1 VQLPGSDCEEHDDQ
15 HHVHGSSSGGKLHSG
30 EGQDSTDA
38 YTSVVAASLVP
49 REEGLL
55 AYWHDIWRRKWIVL
69 LAVAVAMVSI
79 FIIDQVRPREYSA
92 TSSVLLLSQSFTG
105 TTPNELTPQDIATLI
120 RLVQSD
126 PVTTIVSKRLGQSAP
141 DASVF
146 EVGTTATA
154 NITVTS
160 KDAKLAARA
169 ANTYAVAFIA
179 YSRNQYLAQQTQ
191 VSKAVQR
198 QIDALQRQIDVIQA
212 RLPNSSPS
220 VAGILTGELGTL
232 SAEQLA
238 LRTQL
243 IQIQSDVATAP
254 SAAVLIQPASV
265 PTSPSSPRPLT
276 DLFIAALLGLLIGIG
291 IAMLQTLRDSRIRS
305 LEDLREVAGG
315 LGVVGVIPRVSDW
328 AGVEVSLIAG
338 VGRQR
343 SAIGEAFRSLRT
355 STQFLNQDLTAR
367 IVQITSPLVD
377 EGKTTVS
384 ANLAVSLAEAGQSVI
399 LIDCDLHRPRVHWL
413 FNVPNAVGITSV
425 LTGAETLED
434 ACARDSRV
442 PNLTLLPAG
451 PVPANPSELLGSSR
465 NRSLLAQLGQD
476 YDYVII
482 DSSPLLPV
490 TDAVV
495 LATIA
500 TGVLFVCAATKT
512 TKDDFEQAL
521 NMLRGVKAT
530 MLGVVFNMAAESDCV
545 NLTRYYEHYVGTVAN
560 GSTPSPSGTS
570 HGRTPRATVFQR
582 SYAGPSPVP
591 TRPSSQPNGEEPTT
605 AGPSLQ

>member
-1 VQLPGSDCEEHDDQ
+1 M
-15 HHVHGSSSGGKLHSG
+15 
-30 EGQDSTDA
+30 
-38 YTSVVAASLVP
+38 VAASLVP

-55 AYWHDIWRRKWIVL
+55 AYWHVIWRRKWTVL
-69 LAVAVAMVSI
+69 LAVAVAMGSI
-79 FIIDQVRPREYSA
+79 VIIDQVRPREYSA
-92 TSSVLLLSQSFTG
+92 TSSVLLRSQSFTG
-105 TTPNELTPQDIATLI
+105 TSPIELTPQDIATLI

-126 PVTTIVSKRLGQSAP
+126 PVTMIVSKRLGQSAP
-141 DASVF
+141 DASVA

-160 KDAKLAARA
+160 TDPMLSART
-169 ANTYAVAFIA
+169 ANFYAVAFIA
-179 YSRNQYLAQQTQ
+179 YSRDQYLAQQTQ
-191 VSKAVQR
+191 VSKAVQG

-212 RLPNSSPS
+212 RLPKSSPS
-220 VAGILTGELGTL
+220 VAGILTGQLGTL

-254 SAAVLIQPASV
+254 SAAVLIQPATV

-315 LGVVGVIPRVSDW
+315 LGVVGVIPKVSNW
-328 AGVEVSLIAG
+328 ANSLLAG
-338 VGRQR
+338 AGGQR

-367 IVQITSPLVD
+367 LIQITSPLVD

-384 ANLAVSLAEAGQSVI
+384 ANLAVSLAQAGDSVI
-399 LIDCDLHRPRVHWL
+399 LIDCDLHRPRVHSL
-413 FNVPNAVGITSV
+413 FNVANAIGITSV
-425 LTGAETLED
+425 LTGAATLED
-434 ACARDSRV
+434 ACARDSGV

-451 PVPANPSELLGSSR
+451 PIPANPSELLGSSR

-500 TGVLFVCAATKT
+500 TGVLFVCAAAKT
-512 TKDDFEQAL
+512 TKSDFEQAL
-521 NMLRGVKAT
+521 NMLSGVEAT

-545 NLTRYYEHYVGTVAN
+545 NPARYYEHYVGNVAN
-560 GSTPSPSGTS
+560 GSTSSLSGTS
-570 HGRTPRATVFQR
+570 HGRASKATVFQR

-591 TRPSSQPNGEEPTT
+591 TRPSSHPNGEDPTT

>member
-1 VQLPGSDCEEHDDQ
+1 
-15 HHVHGSSSGGKLHSG
+15 
-30 EGQDSTDA
+30 
-38 YTSVVAASLVP
+38 VVAASLVP

-55 AYWHDIWRRKWIVL
+55 AYWHVVWRRKWTVL
-69 LAVAVAMVSI
+69 LAVAVAMGSI
-79 FIIDQVRPREYSA
+79 VIIDQVRPREYSA
-92 TSSVLLLSQSFTG
+92 TSSVLLRSQSFTG
-105 TTPNELTPQDIATLI
+105 TNPNELTPQDIATLI

-126 PVTTIVSKRLGQSAP
+126 PVTMIVSKRLGRSAP
-141 DASVF
+141 DASVA

-160 KDAKLAARA
+160 TDAMLAARA
-169 ANTYAVAFIA
+169 ANFYAVAFIA

-198 QIDALQRQIDVIQA
+198 QIDSLQRQVDVIQA
-212 RLPNSSPS
+212 RLPKSSPS

-254 SAAVLIQPASV
+254 SAAVLIQPASA

-315 LGVVGVIPRVSDW
+315 LGVIGVIPRVSNW
-328 AGVEVSLIAG
+328 AGSLLAG
-338 VGRQR
+338 VGGQR
-343 SAIGEAFRSLRT
+343 SAIGETFRSLRT
-355 STQFLNQDLTAR
+355 SIQFLNQDLTTR
-367 IVQITSPLVD
+367 LVQITSPLVG

-384 ANLAVSLAEAGQSVI
+384 ANLAVSLAQAGHSVI
-399 LIDCDLHRPRVHWL
+399 LIDCDLHRPRVHSL
-413 FNVPNAVGITSV
+413 FNVANAVGITSV
-425 LTGAETLED
+425 LTGAATLED
-434 ACARDSRV
+434 ACARDSGV

-451 PVPANPSELLGSSR
+451 PVPANPSELLGSPRS
-465 NRSLLAQLGQD
+465 RSLLAQLGRD

-512 TKDDFEQAL
+512 TKGDFEQAL
-521 NMLRGVKAT
+521 NMLSGVEAT
-530 MLGVVFNMAAESDCV
+530 VLGVVFNMAAESDCV
-545 NLTRYYEHYVGTVAN
+545 VLARYYEHYVGTVAN
-560 GSTPSPSGTS
+560 GSTSSSSGTS
-570 HGRTPRATVFQR
+570 HGRASKATVFQR
-582 SYAGPSPVP
+582 SYAGPRPVP
-591 TRPSSQPNGEEPTT
+591 ARPSSPPNGEDPTS
-605 AGPSLQ
+605 AGPSRH

>member
-1 VQLPGSDCEEHDDQ
+1 VENANSPF
-15 HHVHGSSSGGKLHSG
+15 SGFQKH
-30 EGQDSTDA
+30 TDV
-38 YTSVVAASLVP
+38 YNFVVAASLVP

-55 AYWHDIWRRKWIVL
+55 AYWHVIWRRKWTVL
-69 LAVAVAMVSI
+69 LAVAVTMASI
-79 FIIDQVRPREYSA
+79 AIVDQVRPREYSA

-105 TTPNELTPQDIATLI
+105 TTTNELTPQDIATLI

-126 PVTTIVSKRLGQSAP
+126 PVTLIVSKRLGQSAP
-141 DASVF
+141 DASVI
-146 EVGTTATA
+146 EEGTTATA
-154 NITVTS
+154 NITVSS
-160 KDAKLAARA
+160 KNAKLAALA
-169 ANTYAVAFIA
+169 ANTYAAAFIV
-179 YSRNQYLAQQTQ
+179 YTRHQYLAQQKQ

-198 QIDALQRQIDVIQA
+198 QIDSLQRQIDVIQA
-212 RLPNSSPS
+212 KLPNSSPS
-220 VAGILTGELGTL
+220 DAGVLTGELGTL
-232 SAEQLA
+232 SAEQLT

-291 IAMLQTLRDSRIRS
+291 IALLQTLRDSRIRS
-305 LEDLREVAGG
+305 LEDLRGVAGG
-315 LGVVGVIPRVSDW
+315 LGVIGVIPRVSGW
-328 AGVEVSLIAG
+328 ASVEVSLLAG

-343 SAIGEAFRSLRT
+343 SAIGESFRSLRT
-355 STQFLNQDLTAR
+355 SIQFLNQDLATR
-367 IVQITSPLVD
+367 LLQVTSPLVE

-384 ANLAVSLAEAGQSVI
+384 SNLAVTLAQAGHSVI
-399 LIDCDLHRPRVHWL
+399 LIDCDLHRPRVHSV
-413 FNVPNAVGITSV
+413 FNVANAVGLCSI
-425 LTGAETLED
+425 LTGVATLED
-434 ACARDSRV
+434 ACARDSGV

-451 PVPANPSELLGSSR
+451 PVPPNPSELLGSSR
-465 NRSLLAQLGQD
+465 NRSLLARLGQD

-521 NMLRGVKAT
+521 NMLRGVEAPV
-530 MLGVVFNMAAESDCV
+530 LGVVFNLAAESDCV
-545 NLTRYYEHYVGTVAN
+545 NLSRGYEQYAGTVAN
-560 GSTPSPSGTS
+560 GSTSSSSSTS
-570 HGRTPRATVFQR
+570 HGHTARTTVFQR
-582 SYAGPSPVP
+582 SYARPSPVP
-591 TRPSSQPNGEEPTT
+591 TSPPAHPNGEDPTT
-605 AGPSLQ
+605 AETSLQ